1 GPETALVAHRILST
15 VHEAD
20 EVTIVHVGK
29 AVCLVEDLD
38 RIAELVDDD
47 PRQLVTEVAAIGAN
61 VEEKVARRGRGR
73 ARTVAERPER
83 VQLRGPRPSGRKV
96 FPGFGAD
103 RHDAAQAGTR
113 VTAPDAA
120 HERRH
125 VRAYVADACGRPLA
139 RVHRQ
144 DQEDGARAGNRERR
158 YLGLRHRQGQSY
170 RPRVAMQRSA
180 GCDATLGRWPT
191 TQRIAALDPQQA
203 VKADAT
209 FPLGAGSSGRRSQRE
224 FPFVTCSVCA
234 TAGAR
239 WLYRNRVLKVGRS
252 GSAREQDVRP

>member
-1 GPETALVAHRILST
+1 TDRVFLLLGGQRIPLREVGHVALDGDVAAAGVFWVLIADDRPETALVAHRILST

-38 RIAELVDDD
+38 RIAELVDDG
-47 PRQLVTEVAAIGAN
+47 PPQLVTEVAAMAAN

-125 VRAYVADACGRPLA
+125 VRAYAADAGGRPLA
-139 RVHRQ
+139 RLHRQ
-144 DQEDGARAGNRERR
+144 APA
-158 YLGLRHRQGQSY
+158 
-170 RPRVAMQRSA
+170 
-180 GCDATLGRWPT
+180 
-191 TQRIAALDPQQA
+191 
-203 VKADAT
+203 
-209 FPLGAGSSGRRSQRE
+209 
-224 FPFVTCSVCA
+224 
-234 TAGAR
+234 
-239 WLYRNRVLKVGRS
+239 
-252 GSAREQDVRP
+252 